1 MGQGEELMGR
11 WLRKLRGLAG
21 LTAVGGLIGAVS
33 GGLTGL
39 IQLWLGVW
47 GTGPLSVALFA
58 AVWGGYGASVAA
70 CVGVLLAVMGP
81 KKSLTELSAWLTGL
95 CGAVIGAAAPLGLAY
110 ALSFPLSTMGGAVV
124 QFALLGGALG
134 AGLVIAAKRAES
146 RALASSAEP
155 EALLSAGE

>member
-1 MGQGEELMGR
+1 MGR

-33 GGLTGL
+33 GGLSGL
-39 IQLWLGVW
+39 IQLLLGVW
-47 GTGPLSVALFA
+47 GAGPLALA
-58 AVWGGYGASVAA
+58 LYPALWGGYGASVAA
-70 CVGVLLAVMGP
+70 CVGVLLAVVGP
-81 KKSLTELSAWLTGL
+81 KKSLTELSPWQTGLCGL
-95 CGAVIGAAAPLGLAY
+95 CGAVIGGAAPIGLAV
-110 ALSFPLSTMGGAVV
+110 ALSFPLWLMGGAVV

>member
-1 MGQGEELMGR
+1 MGR
-11 WLRKLRGLAG
+11 WPRKLRGLAG

-39 IQLWLGVW
+39 IQLWLGVL
-47 GTGPLSVALFA
+47 GTGPPLLVAGLA

-110 ALSFPLSTMGGAVV
+110 AFSFPLSIMGGAVV